1 MQHYDCLEN
10 LITPKTAPQH
20 AAQQARCA
28 KKHLYTCKC
37 LCINLTITSSLTL
50 SVLIVDC
57 IEKMNRQQEK
67 LLEK

>member
-20 AAQQARCA
+20 AAQQAR
-28 KKHLYTCKC
+28 CKC

-67 LLEK
+67 LLE